1 MRKITSI
8 ICLVAVIAM
17 CSCDGRKKAFRSAQ
31 NDLIKNEILDSF
43 TETIRYY
50 PKEYTEIVSDTIL
63 NNGYNM
69 HIRLYSDMEN
79 AVIVEGKDNTH
90 YRPFI
95 VDVTITKEN
104 KEIFSD
110 TIDNSF
116 LLEKQIFDL
125 NTVRNFLVQDFWIE
139 NIAYIYNG
147 TPTLFLDYIN
157 PDSKEKKILKFI
169 FLEDEFI
176 FEEVS

>member
-104 KEIFSD
+104 IK
-110 TIDNSF
+110 N
-116 LLEKQIFDL
+116 KR
-125 NTVRNFLVQDFWIE
+125 RNNLDFFE
-139 NIAYIYNG
+139 NKSG
-147 TPTLFLDYIN
+147 
-157 PDSKEKKILKFI
+157 
-169 FLEDEFI
+169 
-176 FEEVS
+176 VSSSETKRVVHS